1 MVLKLSEFCWY
12 QHFFCKKLPF
22 FGKNSTFVYRYVSVY
37 LYDNASGIR
46 FPDSSK
52 SAKNHKNDNDVPIFW
67 HGVIVFFFFFF
78 DVVLFVLS
86 GLVTGPSFMSISSL
100 VLELWQFYFIGI
112 DQKSEN
118 RNTSTWV
125 LSNIWRLGLV
135 RVPNLVRMSIIKF
148 YWMLQ
153 NASCSFCRFWV
164 IKGKPIVCVSG
175 SRGGRGNLP
184 PPPPPRFRLKRVIL
198 YFKVCWIQ

>member
-1 MVLKLSEFCWY
+1 MYLFICTTMHPEYGFRIAPNRPKITKMTMMS
-12 QHFFCKKLPF
+12 QFF
-22 FGKNSTFVYRYVSVY
+22 
-37 LYDNASGIR
+37 DMAS
-46 FPDSSK
+46 SS
-52 SAKNHKNDNDVPIFW
+52 
-67 HGVIVFFFFFF
+67 FFFFF

-175 SRGGRGNLP
+175 SRGGEGEFTP
-184 PPPPPRFRLKRVIL
+184 PPLHPDSG
-198 YFKVCWIQ
+198 

>member
-1 MVLKLSEFCWY
+1 MYLFICTTMHPEYGFRIAPNRPKITKMTMMS
-12 QHFFCKKLPF
+12 QFF
-22 FGKNSTFVYRYVSVY
+22 
-37 LYDNASGIR
+37 DMAS
-46 FPDSSK
+46 SS
-52 SAKNHKNDNDVPIFW
+52 
-67 HGVIVFFFFFF
+67 FFFFF

-118 RNTSTWV
+118 RNTSTWI